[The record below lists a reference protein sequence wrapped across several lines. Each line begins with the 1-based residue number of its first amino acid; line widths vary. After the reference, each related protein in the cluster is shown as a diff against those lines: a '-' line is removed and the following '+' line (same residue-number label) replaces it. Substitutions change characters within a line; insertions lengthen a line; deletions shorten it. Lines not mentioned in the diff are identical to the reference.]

1 MLENSPMSDSHHSA
15 EDSRSQAKQL
25 LDTAAELVETDIQAA
40 LGHVDQALRLVNV
53 VTGYEPLDD
62 LSAECLHLQG
72 RLLLNNSDYRAGL
85 VSFSKAQSIYD
96 ALENSHGS
104 AVELCFIGIAQAYVG
119 LYADALKNMFEALE
133 VFETSGHQ
141 QMISRS
147 LNAIGYTYVLLHEPE
162 RALPYLLRSVQ
173 IARDSCTPVD
183 VANCLH
189 SSGEAYAAIGEL
201 DNALQSMT
209 ESVEL
214 CCQSGALIKEAEY
227 LLGLGAIRV
236 VRNEVDLAREC
247 FENSLSLARKHRYR
261 FAESGALRRLGILA
275 HQQNNTGQG
284 RAFLEEALEISSK
297 ISAKQL
303 TYLCLKDL
311 YTVCKDSGDYETA
324 LDYFE
329 KYHLAKEAIFS
340 EQAEF
345 RVKSLEVAYQLKE
358 ANREKEIFYLKNV
371 ALQREVDERVKAQA
385 MAEHLAI
392 TDSLTGLSNRRQL
405 LQVAEREVLLAT
417 RYGRDLSIIIFDI
430 DHFKQVNDNFG
441 HVSGDKVLQAV
452 SKFVHN
458 SVRKCDIVGRYGGE
472 EFALLLPETNSTKA
486 QLMFERI
493 RTAIAA
499 MSIELDRGSTSVTI
513 SAGIVQVDNSEK
525 NVTLE
530 QLLDRADQ
538 ALYVA
543 KGNGRNQTRV
553 FGE

>member
-1 MLENSPMSDSHHSA
+1 MSDSHYSA
-15 EDSRSQAKQL
+15 DDSRVQARQL
-25 LDTAAELVETDIQAA
+25 LDTAAQLVETDIQAA
-40 LGHVDQALRLVNV
+40 LGHVDQALRLMNV
-53 VTGYEPLDD
+53 EAGYEPLDEF
-62 LSAECLHLQG
+62 SAECFHLQG

-96 ALENSHGS
+96 ALNDTHGS
-104 AVELCFIGIAQAYVG
+104 AVELCYIGIAQAYVG

-133 VFETSGHQ
+133 VFETAGHQ

-147 LNAIGYTYVLLHEPE
+147 LNSIGYTYVSLQEPQ
-162 RALPYLLRSVQ
+162 RSLNYLLRSVQ
-173 IARDSCTPVD
+173 IGKESCSPVD

-189 SSGEAYAAIGEL
+189 SLGEAYAAMGEL

-214 CCQSGALIKEAEY
+214 CRSSSALIKESEY
-227 LLGLGAIRV
+227 LLGLGSIRV
-236 VRNEVDLAREC
+236 VRGELDLAVEC
-247 FENSLSLARKHRYR
+247 FESSLSLARKHGYR

-275 HQQNNTGQG
+275 HQQNNTEQG
-284 RAFLEEALEISSK
+284 RSFLEEALEISSK
-297 ISAKQL
+297 ISAKQM

-311 YTVCKDSGDYETA
+311 YTVCKDSGDYKTA

-329 KYHLAKEAIFS
+329 QYHVAKEAIFS

-417 RYGRDLSIIIFDI
+417 RYARDLSIIIFDI

-441 HVSGDKVLQAV
+441 HVSGDKVLQAI

-513 SAGIVQVDNSEK
+513 SAGIVQVNNGES

-543 KGNGRNQTRV
+543 KNNGRNQTRV